1 MKTID
6 VYYQLNVG
14 DYDGEYHIE
23 VDVPKDAGDKTIK
36 QIVRHEIFN
45 SVVGNYYSI

>member
-6 VYYQLNVG
+6 VYYELNVG

-23 VDVPKDAGDKTIK
+23 VDVPKNASDETIEH
-36 QIVRHEIFN
+36 IVRDEIFDREI
-45 SVVGNYYSI
+45 GNYYHL

>member
-6 VYYQLNVG
+6 VYYELNVG

-23 VDVPKDAGDKTIK
+23 VDVPKDADYKTIK

>member
-6 VYYQLNVG
+6 VYYELNVG

-23 VDVPKDAGDKTIK
+23 VDVPKDADGKTIK
-36 QIVRHEIFN
+36 QIVRHKIFD
-45 SVVGNYYSI
+45 SVVGNYYTI

>member
-6 VYYQLNVG
+6 VYYELNVD

-23 VDVPKDAGDKTIK
+23 VNVPKDADDKTIK
-36 QIVRHEIFN
+36 QIVRHEIFD
-45 SVVGNYYSI
+45 SVVGNYYFI